1 MPSRQIKDILQKN
14 PEKIDLV
21 ARPDPSLLNS
31 SDDSGGLGGG
41 DDDDEIMAEDGLGD
55 STQLHSETIK
65 INNIAGGG
73 RSISLTCG
81 DGGSLYKNESELF
94 TLTARVCDFPQNL
107 NRGTLLSL
115 YA

>member
-1 MPSRQIKDILQKN
+1 MMDTEAAAIATFDF
-14 PEKIDLV
+14 
-21 ARPDPSLLNS
+21 LN

-73 RSISLTCG
+73 RNISG
-81 DGGSLYKNESELF
+81 DGGSLHNNESELF
-94 TLTARVCDFPQNL
+94 FSQQRVI
-107 NRGTLLSL
+107 
-115 YA
+115 

>member
-1 MPSRQIKDILQKN
+1 MFPDKGSLICLPGKSMIFYKKKTERI
-14 PEKIDLV
+14 ELV
-21 ARPDPSLLNS
+21 ARPDPLNS

-73 RSISLTCG
+73 RNISLTR
-81 DGGSLYKNESELF
+81 E
-94 TLTARVCDFPQNL
+94 A
-107 NRGTLLSL
+107 
-115 YA
+115 